1 MWVYNGSNKTNR
13 EVKLMD
19 KIFDLLDRYDIRDYC
34 VVSCTSEL
42 LYVITFRYKDY
53 CTIFSFF
60 EYEFDKPRYYY
71 YIEKI
76 IENLA
81 DIVKAF

>member
-1 MWVYNGSNKTNR
+1 MEATNR

-19 KIFDLLDRYDIRDYC
+19 KIFDLLDLYDIRDYC

-42 LYVITFRYKDY
+42 LYTIAFRYKDY
-53 CTIFSFF
+53 YTIFSFF
-60 EYEFDKPRYYY
+60 GHEFDSPGYYY